1 MIEATLIIPLTILI
15 AAALIGLMM
24 SFYAELIA
32 QVELHERQ
40 SEQMYAASDTV
51 YLRAYDRLRA
61 AEGA

>member
-40 SEQMYAASDTV
+40 SEQMYAVSDTV
-51 YLRAYDRLRA
+51 YIRAYDRLRA